1 MIKNI
6 FSLPDLKLLKA
17 DMLLKKSL
25 LSPASTT
32 PSKAAPDTLTGM
44 QSQTTQVNAQKQ
56 TPSTNIHSQTTQVNT
71 QKQTPL
77 TNSQTRDSKL
87 SALSNSALQFFAKNQ
102 PFEGFTKLAS
112 ALFPNIKNSA
122 DHAKEGVISKQMEQT
137 HSDALVADKTTMK
150 NLFMSAALK
159 SDKADVN
166 FLPQLLQKSGI
177 LMEKKLSDMV
187 KNALS
192 SSQKSGVQKSATS
205 ASDIPQ
211 NRILK
216 ANSPLT
222 SNNSLTSNSSLIP
235 DSSTVQDKSPL
246 PNPANLVQEDIKGA
260 VLNFIASSAFEASEP
275 LSVQDVHVFTE
286 FIKNLENVQLLNSH
300 LSESGKYIIPFP
312 MFSNDQFSFGQMMID
327 LGQKDKDNGSPRE
340 NSLLRVSLFLEMTN
354 LGPVRADFSVLKDNI
369 TGGFQVSDEE
379 TANFFKFMLPELKER
394 LQTHGYNVH
403 RVECRVVEPEKLS
416 EKSIINELL
425 KSEEHQFS
433 VMI

>member
-44 QSQTTQVNAQKQ
+44 Q
-56 TPSTNIHSQTTQVNT
+56 SQTTQVNT

-222 SNNSLTSNSSLIP
+222 SNSSLTSNNSLTSNSSLIP

-275 LSVQDVHVFTE
+275 LSVQDVHVFTG

-379 TANFFKFMLPELKER
+379 TANFFKLMLPELKER

>member
-44 QSQTTQVNAQKQ
+44 Q
-56 TPSTNIHSQTTQVNT
+56 SQTTQVNT

-222 SNNSLTSNSSLIP
+222 SNSSLTSNNSLTSNSSLIP

-275 LSVQDVHVFTE
+275 LSVQDVHVFTG

-312 MFSNDQFSFGQMMID
+312 MFSNDQLSFGQMMID

-379 TANFFKFMLPELKER
+379 TANFFKLMLPELKER